1 MPQSTTKGTNNLC
14 QRIRPFSAV
23 LWLFIVVFL
32 VPAVAEAQT
41 VTLQGRVS
49 ETVAI
54 SVSPHLIRDDVD
66 VNVVNSGGAV
76 RMTLSGTSAKSAVI
90 RVPLIV
96 RSNIGFRISGIFE
109 SNTAQLAHFSVVD
122 VRATGRL
129 VSPEAINNLEISP
142 QLTEKDSSTDFSNP
156 FRVLSGPR
164 VSLGGTLESPNNA
177 LQITLLIRLNSESV
191 GGWLA
196 HLTFFHD

>member
-1 MPQSTTKGTNNLC
+1 M
-14 QRIRPFSAV
+14 V
-23 LWLFIVVFL
+23 LL

-49 ETVAI
+49 ETVSLSI
-54 SVSPHLIRDDVD
+54 PPHTIQDSVD
-66 VNVVNSGGAV
+66 VNVVNGDSTV
-76 RMTLSGTSAKSAVI
+76 RMTLSGKNSKSAVI

-96 RSNIGFRISGIFE
+96 RSNTNFRISGIFE
-109 SNTAQLAHFSVVD
+109 SSTAQLAQFSVID

-129 VSPEAINNLEISP
+129 VSPEAVNNLEIPP
-142 QLTEKDSSTDFSNP
+142 QFDRRGLKKNDSSEDFSSP
-156 FRVLSGPR
+156 FFVLSGPR

>member
-1 MPQSTTKGTNNLC
+1 M
-14 QRIRPFSAV
+14 
-23 LWLFIVVFL
+23 VFL

-54 SVSPHLIRDDVD
+54 LVSPHLIRDDVD
-66 VNVVNSGGAV
+66 VDVVNSGGTV
-76 RMTLSGTSAKSAVI
+76 RMILSGARAKSAVI

-96 RSNIGFRISGIFE
+96 RSNTNFRISGTFE
-109 SNTAQLAHFSVVD
+109 SNTAQLAELSVVD
-122 VRATGRL
+122 VRATGSL
-129 VSPEAINNLEISP
+129 VSPEAINSLEISP
-142 QLTEKDSSTDFSNP
+142 QLTEKDSSTAFSNP
-156 FRVLSGPR
+156 FLLMSGPR
-164 VSLGGTLESPNNA
+164 ISLGGTLQSSNNA